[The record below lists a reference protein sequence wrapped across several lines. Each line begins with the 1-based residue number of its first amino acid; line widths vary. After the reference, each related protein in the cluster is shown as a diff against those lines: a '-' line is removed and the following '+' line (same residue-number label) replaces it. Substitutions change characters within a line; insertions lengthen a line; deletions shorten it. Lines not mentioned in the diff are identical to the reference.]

1 MTEICYNR
9 ERWKTWAVRRLGK
22 EQCMG
27 KLLITVG
34 VLCIIIGALIE
45 LGSGFLPLGHLPGDI
60 KITGS
65 HGSFYF
71 PVVTCIVISIVLN
84 IVLSLFH

>member
-1 MTEICYNR
+1 
-9 ERWKTWAVRRLGK
+9 
-22 EQCMG
+22 MG

-60 KITGS
+60 KFTGS

-84 IVLSLFH
+84 IILSLFH